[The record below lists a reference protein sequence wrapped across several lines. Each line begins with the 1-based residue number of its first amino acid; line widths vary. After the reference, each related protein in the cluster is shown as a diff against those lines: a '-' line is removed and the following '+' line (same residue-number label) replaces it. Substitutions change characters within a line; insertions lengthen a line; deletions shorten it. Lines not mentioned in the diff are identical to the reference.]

1 MSLLTPLMCTAGV
14 SVLHPEL
21 KERGEE
27 VDHVRIGLSSLYE
40 QW

>member
-1 MSLLTPLMCTAGV
+1 MVIHSLSCVAAGV